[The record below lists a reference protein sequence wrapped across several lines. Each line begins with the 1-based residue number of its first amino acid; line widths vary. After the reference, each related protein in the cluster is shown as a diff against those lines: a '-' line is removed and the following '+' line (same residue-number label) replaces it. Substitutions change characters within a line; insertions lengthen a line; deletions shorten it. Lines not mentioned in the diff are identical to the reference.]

1 MSLPELSLLGW
12 LCVLGAALAAGVAK
26 TGVPGLG
33 ILSVPLMAQAI
44 EPKAAT
50 GVLLPVLMCADIL
63 AVITYR
69 KGADWKQIGRLLTWA
84 LPGILL
90 GTLFLK
96 SIDPKAMTRLLGWL
110 LLALICLA
118 ILRRTGKLG
127 DAEKGLP
134 GWVAPPAG
142 LLGGFTT
149 MVANAAGPVM
159 NLYLLAMRL
168 PKEVFLPTAAWFF
181 FLINWIKVPFGIY
194 AGVLSFH
201 SLTFSAL
208 LFPAALI
215 GGVLGRNIAK
225 KIDQKLFETL
235 AWALTIA
242 ASIKFLLTL

>member
-1 MSLPELSLLGW
+1 VSLPDLSLLGW
-12 LCVLGAALAAGVAK
+12 VCVLCAALAAGIAK

-33 ILSVPLMAQAI
+33 ILSVPLMAQAMD
-44 EPKAAT
+44 ARQAT
-50 GVLLPVLMCADIL
+50 GALLPVLMCTDAL

-84 LPGILL
+84 VPGIVL

-110 LLALICLA
+110 LLGLIALA

-127 DAEKGLP
+127 DATKGLP
-134 GWVAPPAG
+134 GWAAPPAG

-149 MVANAAGPVM
+149 MAANAAGPVM

-194 AGVLSFH
+194 AGILNFH
-201 SLTFSAL
+201 SLTFSAT
-208 LFPAALI
+208 LFPAALL
-215 GGVLGRNIAK
+215 GGVIGRMIAK

-242 ASIKFLLTL
+242 ASIKFLL

>member
-1 MSLPELSLLGW
+1 MILPDLGPLGW
-12 LCVLGAALAAGVAK
+12 TCVLSAAVAAGIAK

-44 EPKAAT
+44 DPKQAT
-50 GVLLPVLMCADIL
+50 GTLLPVLMCADVL

-84 LPGILL
+84 LPGIVI

-96 SIDPKAMTRLLGWL
+96 GIDAKAMTRMLGWL
-110 LLALICLA
+110 LLALIGLA
-118 ILRRTGKLG
+118 VLRRMGKLG
-127 DAEKGLP
+127 DVEKGLP
-134 GWVAPPAG
+134 AWIAPPTG
-142 LLGGFTT
+142 LMGGFTT

-181 FLINWIKVPFGIY
+181 FLINWIKVPFAAY
-194 AGVLSFH
+194 AGVLDLK
-201 SLTFSAL
+201 SLTFSAT
-208 LFPAALI
+208 LFPAALL
-215 GGVLGRNIAK
+215 GGVIGRVIAK

-235 AWALTIA
+235 AWGLTIA
-242 ASIKFLLTL
+242 AAIKFLFTR